1 MTKVLVVEDD
11 PLNMELV
18 VEIANEMG
26 FTADK
31 AVGAKE
37 AIEIAEKTVYD
48 LIIMDIQLPGMDG
61 IVAMGI
67 IKSKT
72 GNKRTPVIA
81 LTAFAM
87 KGDRE
92 RFLETGFDEYMPKP
106 IDVPAFMKILERY
119 RNL

>member
-1 MTKVLVVEDD
+1 MTKALVVEDD

-18 VEIANEMG
+18 VEIAGGMG
-26 FTADK
+26 FAVDRAGDGK
-31 AVGAKE
+31 EAVGK
-37 AIEIAEKTVYD
+37 AEKEVYD
-48 LIIMDIQLPGMDG
+48 LIIMDIQLPGMNG
-61 IVAMGI
+61 IEAMGI

-72 GNKRTPVIA
+72 GNKQTPVIA

-92 RFLETGFDEYMPKP
+92 RFLEIGFDEYVPKP
-106 IDVPAFMKILERY
+106 MDVSAFMKVLERY

>member
-1 MTKVLVVEDD
+1 MTKALVVEDD

-18 VEIANEMG
+18 VEIANGMG
-26 FTADK
+26 FTTEK
-31 AVGAKE
+31 AFDAKE
-37 AIEIAEKTVYD
+37 AIEKAEKEVYD

-61 IVAMGI
+61 IEAMGI

-72 GNKRTPVIA
+72 GNKQTPVIA

-92 RFLETGFDEYMPKP
+92 RFLEIGFDEYVPKP
-106 IDVPAFMKILERY
+106 IDVPAFMKVLERY
-119 RNL
+119 KK